1 MGRKKTAVSAG
12 EIIFAGRRL
21 SVTGKRKERMEY
33 IKGTTEFNIDGESV
47 VTLGK
52 FDGIHRGHDKLLR
65 KAKELAGTN
74 YKTVVFTFAVHP
86 AAYLKGDKPKSLMTN
101 RERYEYLSQG
111 GYDYLIECPFVEKI
125 ASMEPEDF
133 VEEVLIKQL
142 QTAHVVVGP
151 DFHFG
156 HGRRGNTDTL
166 KKYER
171 HGCFQVHIVTKETY
185 EGQDISSTLVRSE
198 VEMGRMEEVTELL
211 GHPFTIVGEVEYG
224 RQLGRTL
231 GIPTTNIMPPDN
243 KLLPPYGVYFTRIIV
258 DGVSYKG
265 ITNIEC
271 KPTIAEELRR
281 GVETFLFD
289 FSGDLYGK
297 VLTVELYKYE
307 RPEMKFK
314 DVQALKEQMEQD
326 IEKAKNYEY

>member
-1 MGRKKTAVSAG
+1 
-12 EIIFAGRRL
+12 
-21 SVTGKRKERMEY
+21 MEY
-33 IKGTTEFNIDGESV
+33 IKGTTEFNIEGESV

-52 FDGIHRGHDKLLR
+52 FDGIHRGHEKLLG
-65 KAKELAGTN
+65 KVKELAGTN
-74 YKTVVFTFAVHP
+74 YKTVIFTFAVHP
-86 AAYLKGDKPKSLMTN
+86 TAYLKGDKPQTLMTN
-101 RERYEYLSQG
+101 RERYQYLSKG

-142 QTAHVVVGP
+142 QAAHVVVGP
-151 DFHFG
+151 DFRFG

-166 KKYER
+166 KRYER
-171 HGCFQVHIVTKETY
+171 HGCFQVHIVTKERY

-243 KLLPPYGVYFTRIIV
+243 KLLPPYGVYFTRTII

-265 ITNIEC
+265 ITNIGC
-271 KPTIAEELRR
+271 KPTIADELKR

-289 FSGDLYGK
+289 FSGNLYGK
-297 VLTVELYKYE
+297 ELIVELYKYH

-314 DVQALKEQMEQD
+314 DVEALKEQMEKD
-326 IEKAKNYEY
+326 IEKAKNCEY